1 MSDLRIENF
10 IESKYREFFN
20 GVQINNEY
28 AALYEQIKQP
38 KLRTILTT
46 AHHEIVSLLELMNT
60 RLPTYE
66 ESSHYWADPS
76 RDLLKVISIID
87 SLHTNL
93 QGSVHA
99 FKIDDYYDNL
109 FEQLVYWLKP
119 SGGSEIPPHMKKIEI
134 YLLLPIFFPAD
145 TIAVPNTDGVDYKL
159 LKLIG
164 EGSYAQVFKYKDFFY
179 NRYFVLKRAKKEL
192 EPKELERFKKEFDIM
207 KSLNSPYVTEVYRF
221 FEDRNEY
228 LMEYMDCTLQYYIE
242 KRNTTI
248 SEAERKGLVYQT
260 FRAFRYLHSKQIL
273 HRDIS
278 PNNILIKVYDDVA
291 VVKICDFGL
300 IKLPDST
307 LTTVN
312 TEFKGCFNDPALVRE
327 GFQNYD
333 IKHEIYALTLI
344 TFFIMTGR
352 INCEHIANEE
362 LKRFVLKG
370 TNPDKTQRFSSV
382 DDLAES
388 FSQIKF

>member
-1 MSDLRIENF
+1 MTDLRIENF
-10 IESKYREFFN
+10 IESKYREFFT

-28 AALYEQIKQP
+28 AALYEQIKHP
-38 KLRTILTT
+38 KLCTILTT
-46 AHHEIVSLLELMNT
+46 AHYELVTLLELMNT

-66 ESSHYWADPS
+66 ESNYYWADSS
-76 RDLLKVISIID
+76 RSLLKVISIID
-87 SLHTNL
+87 SLRTNL

-99 FKIDDYYDNL
+99 FKIDDYYDKL
-109 FEQLVYWLKP
+109 FEQLVYWLKQ
-119 SGGSEIPPHMKKIEI
+119 SGGSEIPPHMEKIEI
-134 YLLLPIFFPAD
+134 YLLIPIFIPAD
-145 TIAVPNTDGVDYKL
+145 IIAVPNEVVVDYKL

-164 EGSYAQVFKYKDFFY
+164 AGSYAQVFKYKDSFY

-192 EPKELERFKKEFDIM
+192 GPKELERFKKEFDIM
-207 KSLNSPYVTEVYRF
+207 KSLNSPYVAEVYHF

-228 LMEYMDCTLQYYIE
+228 LMEYMDCTLRDYIE
-242 KRNTTI
+242 KRNPTI
-248 SEAERKGLVYQT
+248 TMAERKGLSYQV
-260 FRAFRYLHSKQIL
+260 FRAFQYLHSKQIL

-300 IKLPDST
+300 VKLPDST

-312 TEFKGCFNDPALVRE
+312 TGFKGCFNDPSLVRE

-333 IKHEIYALTLI
+333 VKHEIYALTLI

-352 INCEHIANEE
+352 INCEHIANDG

-370 TNPDKTQRFSSV
+370 TNSDKSQRFSSV

-388 FSQIKF
+388 FSQIEF